1 MQEVIP
7 YKINQY
13 PIVCNPYAQPKN
25 DFKKRQ
31 IKKKIQIILKCIKRL
46 TFVKSAVR
54 KAKTKATAAL
64 SGRKSKALRL
74 TIILKVFLMTAVVDS
89 LSSIG
94 FMLSKKN
101 KTHNMPNTDKIK

>member
-1 MQEVIP
+1 MRNL
-7 YKINQY
+7 KMTLKRDKLK
-13 PIVCNPYAQPKN
+13 KN
-25 DFKKRQ
+25 KKN
-31 IKKKIQIILKCIKRL
+31 LKWFEKL
-46 TFVKSAVR
+46 TFVKSAVTKVR
-54 KAKTKATAAL
+54 TKATAAL